1 MRTLDEWLEEAAA
14 FHGHLCPG
22 QILGVRMAL
31 LGCRLLGLNPEDP
44 ADRRRLIV
52 YVEID
57 RCLTDAIAT
66 VTGCRLGR
74 RTLKHIDYGKAA
86 ATFVDTRTGRAVRV
100 VARDDA
106 RETALHL
113 APPGLSRAAAQR
125 HAYRIMPEEDLF
137 YARWVRVEIP
147 PEDLPGHPLRRVFCA
162 RCGEGINDGREIV
175 RDGEVLCRACAEA
188 PYYTAL
194 EPIPLTR
201 EFPAPIRPS
210 TP

>member
-31 LGCRLLGLNPEDP
+31 LGCHLLGLDPEDP
-44 ADRRRLIV
+44 SDRRRLIV

-74 RTLKHIDYGKAA
+74 RTLKHVDYGKAA
-86 ATFVDTRTGRAVRV
+86 ATFVDTRTGRAVRL

-106 RETALHL
+106 REAALHV
-113 APPGLSRAAAQR
+113 APPGLSRSAAQR
-125 HAYRIMPEEDLF
+125 HAYRIMPDAELF
-137 YARWVRVEIP
+137 RVQPVQVTIP
-147 PEDLPGHPLRRVFCA
+147 PEDMPGRPLRRVFCEV
-162 RCGEGINDGREIV
+162 CGEGINDGREIY
-175 RDGEVLCRACAEA
+175 RDGRVLCRACAGE
-188 PYYTAL
+188 PYY
-194 EPIPLTR
+194 R
-201 EFPAPIRPS
+201 PAPADALTSATTGSAPSPRP
-210 TP
+210 

>member
-1 MRTLDEWLEEAAA
+1 MRTLEEWLEDAAA

-44 ADRRRLIV
+44 GDRRGLIV

-86 ATFVDTRTGRAVRV
+86 ATFVDTRTGRAARI

-113 APPGLSRAAAQR
+113 APPGLSKTAAQR
-125 HAYRIMPEEDLF
+125 HAYRIMADEDLF
-137 YARWVRVEIP
+137 RVQWVQVTIP

-162 RCGEGINDGREIV
+162 RCGEGINDGREVV
-175 RDGEVLCRACAEA
+175 RDGLMLCRACAGE
-188 PYYTAL
+188 PYYTPLDAPAL
-194 EPIPLTR
+194 NAEATAQTTPSIP
-201 EFPAPIRPS
+201 
-210 TP
+210 

>member
-1 MRTLDEWLEEAAA
+1 MRTLEEWLEEAAA

-86 ATFVDTRTGRAVRV
+86 ATFVDTRTGQAVRI

-113 APPGLSRAAAQR
+113 APPGLSKAAAQR
-125 HAYRIMPEEDLF
+125 HAYRIMSDEDLF
-137 YARWVRVEIP
+137 RIHRVQVAIP

-162 RCGEGINDGREIV
+162 RCGEGINDGREVIQN
-175 RDGEVLCRACAEA
+175 GQVLCRACAGE
-188 PYYTAL
+188 PYYTPL
-194 EPIPLTR
+194 E
-201 EFPAPIRPS
+201 APR
-210 TP
+210 

>member
-31 LGCRLLGLNPEDP
+31 LGCQLLGLNPEDP
-44 ADRRRLIV
+44 GDRRRLIV

-74 RTLKHIDYGKAA
+74 RTLKHVDYGKAA
-86 ATFVDTRTGRAVRV
+86 ATFVDTRTGRAIRI

-113 APPGLSRAAAQR
+113 APPGLSKAAAQR
-125 HAYRIMPEEDLF
+125 HAYRIMPDEDLF
-137 YARWVRVEIP
+137 RIQLVQVTIP

-162 RCGEGINDGREIV
+162 RCGEGINDGREVV
-175 RDGEVLCRACAEA
+175 RDGEVLCRACAGE
-188 PYYTAL
+188 PYYTPL
-194 EPIPLTR
+194 EAPDPKGEATARTTPL
-201 EFPAPIRPS
+201 RP
-210 TP
+210 

>member
-1 MRTLDEWLEEAAA
+1 MRTLEDWLEEAAA

-31 LGCRLLGLNPEDP
+31 LGCRLLGLDPEDP
-44 ADRRRLIV
+44 GDRRRLIV

-74 RTLKHIDYGKAA
+74 RTLKHVDYGKAA
-86 ATFVDTRTGRAVRV
+86 ATFVDVATGRAVRV

-106 RETALHL
+106 RETALHV

-137 YARWVRVEIP
+137 RAQAVQVTIP
-147 PEDLPGHPLRRVFCA
+147 PEDRPGHPLRRVFCA
-162 RCGEGINDGREIV
+162 RCGEGINDGREVI
-175 RDGEVLCRACAEA
+175 RDGQALCRACAGE
-188 PYYTAL
+188 PYYTPL
-194 EPIPLTR
+194 EAIPLSAGAT
-201 EFPAPIRPS
+201 APTPPS
-210 TP
+210 PP

>member
-1 MRTLDEWLEEAAA
+1 MRPLEEWLEEAAA

-31 LGCRLLGLNPEDP
+31 LGCRLLGLDPEDP
-44 ADRRRLIV
+44 GDRRRLIV

-57 RCLTDAIAT
+57 RCLTDAIAV

-86 ATFVDTRTGRAVRV
+86 ATFVDIRTGQAVRI

-113 APPGLSRAAAQR
+113 APPGLSKAAAQR
-125 HAYRIMPEEDLF
+125 HAYRIMPDEDLF
-137 YARWVRVEIP
+137 RVQSVQVIIP
-147 PEDLPGHPLRRVFCA
+147 PEDLPGHPLRRVFCV
-162 RCGEGINDGREIV
+162 RCGEGINDGREVI
-175 RDGEVLCRACAEA
+175 RNGYILCRACAGE
-188 PYYTAL
+188 PYYTLL
-194 EPIPLTR
+194 EV
-201 EFPAPIRPS
+201 PAPDLHPPHS
-210 TP
+210 

>member
-74 RTLKHIDYGKAA
+74 RTLKHVDYGKAA
-86 ATFVDTRTGRAVRV
+86 ATFVDTQTGRAVRI

-125 HAYRIMPEEDLF
+125 HAYRIMPDEELC
-137 YARWVRVEIP
+137 YAQWVRVEIP

-175 RDGEVLCRACAEA
+175 RDGEILCRACAEA

-194 EPIPLTR
+194 
-201 EFPAPIRPS
+201 
-210 TP
+210 